1 MLSVLTCLHEGTMS
15 DDYVKVFEE
24 GNQAC
29 IKLAYS
35 AIKMVLYYIVGV
47 RGACAVLVL
56 CAYWLVLLCAVLFLC
71 AYWLVILCA
80 CIGHGSWMCYLAW
93 VMGAYMGHG
102 C

>member
-35 AIKMVLYYIVGV
+35 AIKMVLYSRYVV
-47 RGACAVLVL
+47 RTTLSDMLRVSGRP
-56 CAYWLVLLCAVLFLC
+56 F
-71 AYWLVILCA
+71 
-80 CIGHGSWMCYLAW
+80 SS
-93 VMGAYMGHG
+93 
-102 C
+102 